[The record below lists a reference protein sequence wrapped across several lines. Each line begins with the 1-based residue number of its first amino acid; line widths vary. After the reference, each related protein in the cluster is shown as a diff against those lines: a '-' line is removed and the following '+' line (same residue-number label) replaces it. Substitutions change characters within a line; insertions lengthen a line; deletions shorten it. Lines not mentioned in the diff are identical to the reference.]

1 MDSNF
6 SIQHSASIIKS
17 QRRIHTVSELTA
29 KVKVLLEDNFPFIWI
44 CGEISNFR
52 VPASG
57 HFYFTLKDEKAQIN
71 TVMFRS
77 QNRNLKFEPE
87 DGMSVT
93 GLGRISLYEPRG
105 TYQIILEYIEPEG
118 TGAIQLAFEQ
128 LKARLSAEGLFD
140 EKHKKPLPFLPR
152 KISIIT
158 SPTGAVVHDI
168 LKIINRRFSNIHI
181 EIIPVKVQGS
191 GAESEIVSGLDM
203 INTRSDSDVTILSR
217 GGGSLEDLHAFN
229 SEDVARAI
237 FSSKIPIISAVGHET
252 DFTIADFVADL
263 RAPTPSAAAELA
275 VPHKIDLSRR
285 VAELTTNLTVRF
297 SRYIKH
303 LQTFANEHSNRLI
316 SPNNKIEDLKLR
328 TDDLF
333 ARLIR
338 TFKNSFVQQQ
348 ERLGWRFDRLNTH
361 NPLIHMRKAH
371 EKLDQIHNNI
381 LTYHKI
387 CLNNKQSFLRELN
400 ARLNALS
407 PDAILS
413 RGYSITRTMPDQIV
427 VRDPQQVNIEQD
439 LEIMVAK
446 GSLICRVKRK

>member
-381 LTYHKI
+381 LTYQKI
-387 CLNNKQSFLRELN
+387 YLNNKQSFLRELN